1 MKPKHINESRFSI
14 KGNFSFFT
22 KITLF
27 STLFLGFVYCFSSA
41 DKEKSKEIHDIQVA
55 RNIIYQELLH
65 HINYAKHQLIYVSN
79 QISKVG
85 NNPIKI
91 NQILVN
97 YKNSSNNYGY
107 FDVVTTW
114 NMFSWINQDGKLEV
128 DGFEGILKEPIDLN
142 NRDYLSLTKKNKI
155 SVFGKVIKGSV
166 SDRSIIPIA
175 TGIFDGNNKYLSSIV
190 FGIDI
195 EKLVEKLD
203 SAVKLYNIGFVM
215 IDKNNKIIAQ
225 SQNINED
232 SKKLLLSC
240 NKKEENYSVKFIN
253 NFTATGIIK
262 LSSVVSSS
270 DNLSIFIINDYKAFE
285 SRLFNLVINNLIIVI
300 SFVFFII
307 LVFFAIYR
315 KIVKPTSILL
325 DFAKNILDGKKDDVV
340 SGYNFDSQEFLNLY
354 KALNSISFYISY
366 QKVLQSK
373 LDNMNKVLKSLIR
386 SLSHDVKNYI
396 YGVIGL
402 VDVIGKNIDDKNLV
416 KINDKNRALARIIES
431 QSKEM
436 LEYLQDILDKDISK
450 NGISANIGKT
460 RKMTSFD
467 IKTMIETILVV
478 NKKFAEDHQTSFILN
493 FANNIPLLKFN
504 KNSFRAI
511 IDNIVNNAIKYNKI
525 CAKVFINAI
534 YLDFKKITT
543 DSKRN
548 LPKKILTNYKEI
560 KDLKGLV
567 LIEII
572 DEGIGM
578 NAQEIDL
585 FLQGRGKEIDKTQL
599 GREIETFGIGMN
611 IVKDEVVRNNVIIE
625 VESKLGEGS
634 KIKLWFEV
642 KNDYNEVSKELG
654 DEYSKKQQLIKK
666 SLDNIKFNHYN
677 IISNGDNIHQDNK
690 ADKQNIIN
698 DDTIKNISDDDRAI
712 IIAEDQP
719 VIAMLLEMNLN
730 KILKKPH
737 IIKVSDGYDVLR
749 TLDKIACK
757 MIFLDNDMPN
767 LNGMETV
774 KMIRNQ
780 QFNNNI
786 NSKNILV
793 IANSVND
800 DIDSIA
806 SFINSGANRFIDK
819 TPTTEDLANLLKEF
833 SDEILGKNK
842 F

>member
-1 MKPKHINESRFSI
+1 MKLKYINGSRFSI

-27 STLFLGFVYCFSSA
+27 STLFLGFVYCFFSA
-41 DKEKSKEIHDIQVA
+41 DKEKSKEIHNIQVA
-55 RNIIYQELLH
+55 RNVIYQELLH

-97 YKNSSNNYGY
+97 YKNSSNNYEY

-175 TGIFDGNNKYLSSIV
+175 TGIFDGDNKYLSSIV

-203 SAVKLYNIGFVM
+203 SAVKLYNIGFVI
-215 IDKNNKIIAQ
+215 IDKNNKFIAQ

-232 SKKLLLSC
+232 SKKLLLSY
-240 NKKEENYSVKFIN
+240 NKKEENYSAKFID
-253 NFTATGIIK
+253 NFTATSIIK
-262 LSSVVSSS
+262 LSPVISNS
-270 DNLSIFIINDYKAFE
+270 DNLSIFIINDYKTFE
-285 SRLFNLVINNLIIVI
+285 SRLLNLVINNLLIVV
-300 SFVFFII
+300 SFAFFII

-325 DFAKNILDGKKDDVV
+325 DFAKNILDGKKDNIV

-354 KALNSISFYISY
+354 KALNSISFYIGH

-396 YGVIGL
+396 YGVVGL
-402 VDVIGKNIDDKNLV
+402 VDVIGKNIDHKNLV
-416 KINDKNRALARIIES
+416 KINDDNRALARIIES

-436 LEYLQDILDKDISK
+436 LEYLQDILDQDISK
-450 NGISANIGKT
+450 NGISANIGKI

-478 NKKFAEDHQTSFILN
+478 NKKFAEDHQALFILN

-525 CAKVFINAI
+525 CAKVFINVI
-534 YLDFKKITT
+534 YLDFRKITT
-543 DSKRN
+543 DSEKN
-548 LPKKILTNYKEI
+548 LPQKMLTNYKEI

-599 GREIETFGIGMN
+599 GRKIETFGIGMN
-611 IVKDEVVRNNVIIE
+611 IVKDEAVRNNVIIE

-642 KNDYNEVSKELG
+642 KNDYNEVSEELD
-654 DEYSKKQQLIKK
+654 DEYFKKQQLIKK
-666 SLDNIKFNHYN
+666 SLDDIKFNHYD
-677 IISNGDNIHQDNK
+677 IISNSDNIHRDNK
-690 ADKQNIIN
+690 IDKQNIIN
-698 DDTIKNISDDDRAI
+698 DDAIKNISDDDRAI

-737 IIKVSDGYDVLR
+737 IIKVSNGYDVLR
-749 TLDKIACK
+749 TLEIIACK

-780 QFNNNI
+780 QFNSNI
-786 NSKNILV
+786 NSKNIVV

-806 SFINSGANRFIDK
+806 SFINSGANKFFDK
-819 TPTTEDLANLLKEF
+819 TPTTEDLTNLLKEF
-833 SDEILGKNK
+833 ANEILAKS
-842 F
+842 